1 MTKEMFR
8 RSFILSFLLITFSV
22 VSFGLKGANLTL
34 NQSDNIL
41 HFHQAKFSF
50 LPKVL
55 LNQIVVEANN
65 LVEDDTNQDTDNQS
79 YYVESVCLAFQTN
92 AWNLLNKRTLNS
104 PSYNSSQ
111 NVNHLYILFH
121 EWKLLC
127 H

>member
-8 RSFILSFLLITFSV
+8 RSFILSFLLIIFSV
-22 VSFGLKGANLTL
+22 VSFELKGANLTL

-41 HFHQAKFSF
+41 HFHQANFSS

-55 LNQIVVEANN
+55 LNQVVDEANN
-65 LVEDDTNQDTDNQS
+65 LVEDDTHQDTDNQVS
-79 YYVESVCLAFQTN
+79 YIESFYLAFQTN
-92 AWNLLNKRTLNS
+92 AWDLLCKRTLNS

-111 NVNHLYILFH
+111 NVNHLYMLFH

>member
-1 MTKEMFR
+1 MFR

-22 VSFGLKGANLTL
+22 VSFGLKGATLTL
-34 NQSDNIL
+34 NQSDNVL
-41 HFHQAKFSF
+41 HTHQANFSF

-55 LNQIVVEANN
+55 LNQIVCEANN
-65 LVEDDTNQDTDNQS
+65 LVEDDTYQHTDNQVS
-79 YYVESVCLAFQTN
+79 YIESFCLAFQKN
-92 AWNLLNKRTLNS
+92 AWDLLNKRTLNS